1 MRTEPIHPRDLQGVF
16 PVPPL
21 ARKNDGTRAIDFA
34 ENDRILSHMVDGGI
48 TRFLYGGNAFLYHI
62 SLSEY
67 EQLLDWLSG
76 ASDDLWMIPSAGP
89 SFGRLIDQAAILRR
103 YKFPCVMALPCGDP
117 RDAGRP
123 GAWSSRVC
131 RESVD
136 SAGSVSERRE
146 QLRRRQDG
154 RPRCGRSNG
163 GRRNVC
169 LDQVRCRTEGSER
182 GCLSRGATCP
192 GGQVESGERHR

>member
-34 ENDRILSHMVDGGI
+34 QNDRILRHMVDGGI

-89 SFGRLIDQAAILRR
+89 VFRPLDRSGGHPAAIQVPVRHGVAMRR
-103 YKFPCVMALPCGDP
+103 
-117 RDAGRP
+117 
-123 GAWSSRVC
+123 
-131 RESVD
+131 
-136 SAGSVSERRE
+136 SA
-146 QLRRRQDG
+146 
-154 RPRCGRSNG
+154 
-163 GRRNVC
+163 
-169 LDQVRCRTEGSER
+169 
-182 GCLSRGATCP
+182 
-192 GGQVESGERHR
+192 